1 MEQNNSKKVLLSVL
15 GVAILIV
22 AVVGISFAALNYDK
36 VGGTNSITTGTVSMS
51 FSEVTKGILLEDALP
66 ISDTK
71 GKELSADGQFFD
83 FSVSTTTD
91 GALDVDYEINVTPA
105 TITETTTTGKLTDS
119 QVKVYLEKK
128 NAEGN
133 YEQLVAPVKADTLA
147 ASTVRTGS
155 QVLQTVTSKHTGA
168 GTITDEYRLRIWVA
182 EDVNVESINDK
193 KYEYRITVN
202 VDGKATPIDVTP

>member
-105 TITETTTTGKLTDS
+105 TTTGKLTDS